1 MVSLFPWP
9 KEYIEEMLFEL
20 NNFACNTAVV
30 TEQGLQLT
38 YEELKQAANNVTS
51 NLEQRRLCFCL
62 CENTIGSFVGYVAF
76 MTHNI
81 PTVLLDASK
90 NIGIIDKLIDH
101 YQPQYIWCPTEKY
114 KKDEG
119 WWKSA
124 KPIKVYA
131 DYTLF
136 EIPSHDYIIHPDVLL
151 LLTTSG
157 TTGSPKLVKLTEK
170 NLRSNAESIAEY
182 LHITEKER
190 AITSLPMNY
199 SFGMSVIN
207 SHLIKGATL
216 LLTDKAVIQREF
228 LTFLKDAKA
237 TSIAGVPYT
246 YEMLRR
252 LRFMRMD
259 LPALKTMIQAGGKLN
274 ASIVREYVD
283 NALVSGKE
291 FIVMYGQTEAAP
303 RMSYLPFNKALEK
316 YASIG
321 IAIPGGK
328 LSVRDEADRKITSP
342 NVDGELVYEGPNVC
356 MGYAECIEDLA
367 KGDENH
373 GVLHTGD
380 IAKFDSDGFFY
391 ITGRMKRF
399 VKVWGNR
406 CNLDAIEQLVKSITA
421 SCACV
426 GVDDKITVFV
436 TEEGLDEKIK
446 TFLCDKT
453 GLNIKAFEVKVI
465 SEILTLPS
473 GKLDYQTMLKRY

>member
-1 MVSLFPWP
+1 M
-9 KEYIEEMLFEL
+9 FEL
-20 NNFACNTAVV
+20 NIYASHIAVE
-30 TEQGLQLT
+30 TEQGKKMTYAQLK
-38 YEELKQAANNVTS
+38 EDADSIAAEMESRKFT
-51 NLEQRRLCFCL
+51 FCL

-90 NIGIIDKLIDH
+90 DSSVIGSLIEH
-101 YQPQYIWCPTEKY
+101 YKPTYIW
-114 KKDEG
+114 
-119 WWKSA
+119 
-124 KPIKVYA
+124 KPINGHTNISDDIEIILKYE
-131 DYTLF
+131 DYELVKTNY
-136 EIPSHDYIIHPDVLL
+136 EGYEIHPEVLL
-151 LLTTSG
+151 CLTTSG

-182 LHITEKER
+182 LKITEKER
-190 AITSLPMNY
+190 AITSLPMYY

-216 LLTDKAVIQREF
+216 LLTDKAVIQRDF
-228 LTFLKDAKA
+228 LNFLKDGKA

-252 LRFMRMD
+252 LRFLKMD
-259 LPALKTMIQAGGKLN
+259 LPELKTMIQAGGKLN
-274 ASIVREYVD
+274 ANIVKEYVEAAQA
-283 NALVSGKE
+283 NGKE

-303 RMSYLPFNKALEK
+303 RMSYLPFDKALEK

-328 LSVRDEADRKITSP
+328 LSVHDVNDQEIMSSDT
-342 NVDGELVYEGPNVC
+342 DGELIYEGPNVC
-356 MGYAECIEDLA
+356 MGYAECIDDLA

-380 IAKFDSDGFFY
+380 VARFDSDGYFY

-406 CNLDAIEQLVKSITA
+406 CNLDAIEQLVKAITT

-436 TEEGLDEKIK
+436 TTEGLENKIK
-446 TFLCDKT
+446 DYLCDKT
-453 GLNIKAFEVKVI
+453 GLNVRAFEVKVMEKI
-465 SEILTLPS
+465 PTLSS
-473 GKLDYQTMLKRY
+473 GKLDYQIMHKMI

>member
-1 MVSLFPWP
+1 MFDLL
-9 KEYIEEMLFEL
+9 KYK
-20 NNFACNTAVV
+20 NNIAVES
-30 TEQGLQLT
+30 EQGKKLT
-38 YEELKQAANNVTS
+38 YAQVKQDADKIAGVMEPRKFT
-51 NLEQRRLCFCL
+51 FCL

-90 NIGIIDKLIDH
+90 DSSVISSLIEH
-101 YQPQYIWCPTEKY
+101 YEPSYIWKPKSKEIPHQVR
-114 KKDEG
+114 DEG
-119 WWKSA
+119 SPAETKE
-124 KPIKVYA
+124 IVLEYE
-131 DYTLF
+131 DYELVKTNY
-136 EIPSHDYIIHPDVLL
+136 EGYEIHPDVLL
-151 LLTTSG
+151 CLTTSG

-170 NLRSNAESIAEY
+170 NLQSNAESIAEY
-182 LHITEKER
+182 LKITEKER
-190 AITSLPMNY
+190 AITSLPMYY

-228 LTFLKDAKA
+228 LTFLKEGRA

-252 LRFMRMD
+252 LRFLKMD
-259 LPALKTMIQAGGKLN
+259 LPELKTMIQAGGKLN
-274 ASIVREYVD
+274 ANIVKEYVE
-283 NALVSGKE
+283 AAQAKGKE

-303 RMSYLPFNKALEK
+303 RMSYLPFDKALEK

-328 LSVRDEADRKITSP
+328 LSVRDVNDQEITMP
-342 NVDGELVYEGPNVC
+342 DTDGELIYEGPNVC

-367 KGDENH
+367 KADENH

-380 IAKFDSDGFFY
+380 VARFDRGGYFY

-406 CNLDAIEQLVKSITA
+406 CNLDATEQLVKAITTN
-421 SCACV
+421 CACV
-426 GVDDKITVFV
+426 GIDDKITVFV
-436 TEEGLDEKIK
+436 TTEGLDDKIK
-446 TFLCDKT
+446 GFLVDKT
-453 GLNIKAFEVKVI
+453 GLNIRAFDVRVVDAI
-465 SEILTLPS
+465 PTLPS
-473 GKLDYQTMLKRY
+473 GKLDYQTMQKMI

>member
-1 MVSLFPWP
+1 MFDLDIFA
-9 KEYIEEMLFEL
+9 
-20 NNFACNTAVV
+20 NNLAVE
-30 TEQGLQLT
+30 TENGRKLT
-38 YEELKQAANNVTS
+38 YAQLKEDADSIAA
-51 NLEQRRLCFCL
+51 EMEPRRFTFCL
-62 CENTIGSFVGYVAF
+62 CENTIGSFMGYVAF

-90 NIGIIDKLIDH
+90 DSSVIGSLIEH
-101 YQPQYIWCPTEKY
+101 YRPTYIWRPKNKEILHQVQDEDRSTEVVFEYEDYELVKTNY
-114 KKDEG
+114 EG
-119 WWKSA
+119 
-124 KPIKVYA
+124 Y
-131 DYTLF
+131 
-136 EIPSHDYIIHPDVLL
+136 EIHPDVLL
-151 LLTTSG
+151 CLTTSG

-182 LHITEKER
+182 LKITEKER
-190 AITSLPMNY
+190 AITSLPMYY

-228 LTFLKDAKA
+228 LNFLKEGEA

-252 LRFMRMD
+252 LRFLKMD
-259 LPALKTMIQAGGKLN
+259 LPELKTMIQAGGKLN
-274 ASIVREYVD
+274 ANIVKEYVETAQA
-283 NALVSGKE
+283 NGKE

-303 RMSYLPFNKALEK
+303 RMSYLPFDKALEK

-321 IAIPGGK
+321 IAIPNGK
-328 LSVRDEADRKITSP
+328 LSVRDVNDQEITTP
-342 NVDGELVYEGPNVC
+342 DADGELIYEGPNVC
-356 MGYAECIEDLA
+356 MGYAESIEDLA

-380 IAKFDSDGFFY
+380 VARFDSDGYFY

-406 CNLDAIEQLVKSITA
+406 CNLDATEQLVKAITT

-426 GVDDKITVFV
+426 GVDDRITILV
-436 TEEGLDEKIK
+436 TKEGLEEKIK
-446 TFLCDKT
+446 NYLVDKT
-453 GLNIKAFEVKVI
+453 GLNNRAFDVKVVDVI
-465 SEILTLPS
+465 PTLPS
-473 GKLDYQTMLKRY
+473 GKLDYQTMQKMI

>member
-1 MVSLFPWP
+1 MMFDLDKYANHIAVETELGKSITYTQL
-9 KEYIEEMLFEL
+9 EEASNCIAAEMEL
-20 NNFACNTAVV
+20 RKFT
-30 TEQGLQLT
+30 
-38 YEELKQAANNVTS
+38 
-51 NLEQRRLCFCL
+51 FCL

-81 PTVLLDASK
+81 PTVLLDGSK
-90 NIGIIDKLIDH
+90 DMEIILSLIEH
-101 YQPQYIWCPTEKY
+101 YKPQYLWMPTNRMDELKACLSTGSRTAEVCMY
-114 KKDEG
+114 K
-119 WWKSA
+119 
-124 KPIKVYA
+124 
-131 DYTLF
+131 DYVLVDLGKQLY
-136 EIPSHDYIIHPDVLL
+136 EIHPDVLL
-151 LLTTSG
+151 CLTTSG

-170 NLRSNAESIAEY
+170 NLRRNAESIAEY
-182 LHITEKER
+182 LKITEKER
-190 AITSLPMNY
+190 AITSLPMYY

-228 LTFLKDAKA
+228 LNFLKTGKA

-252 LRFMRMD
+252 LRFLKMD
-259 LPALKTMIQAGGKLN
+259 LPELKTMIQAGGKLN
-274 ASIVREYVD
+274 ANIVKEYVE
-283 NALVSGKE
+283 AAQASGKE

-303 RMSYLPFNKALEK
+303 RMSYLPFDKALEK

-321 IAIPGGK
+321 IAIPRGK
-328 LSVRDEADRKITSP
+328 LSVRDVNDLEITTP
-342 NVDGELVYEGPNVC
+342 DTDGELIYEGPNVC

-380 IAKFDSDGFFY
+380 VARFDSDGYFY

-406 CNLDAIEQLVKSITA
+406 CNLDATEQLVKSITT

-426 GVDDKITVFV
+426 GVDDKITIFV
-436 TEEGLDEKIK
+436 TENGLDDKIK
-446 TFLCDKT
+446 NYLIEKT
-453 GLNIKAFEVKVI
+453 GLNIRAFDVKVVDAI
-465 SEILTLPS
+465 PTLPS
-473 GKLDYQTMLKRY
+473 GKLDYQTMQKMI

>member
-1 MVSLFPWP
+1 MMFD
-9 KEYIEEMLFEL
+9 L
-20 NNFACNTAVV
+20 NKFASNIAVE
-30 TEQGLQLT
+30 TEQGKILT
-38 YEELKQAANNVTS
+38 YAQ
-51 NLEQRRLCFCL
+51 LEKDTKTIAEVMKPRKFTFCL
-62 CENTIGSFVGYVAF
+62 CENTLGSFVGYVAF

-81 PTVLLDASK
+81 PTVLLDGSK
-90 NIGIIDKLIDH
+90 DMGIVLGLANH
-101 YQPQYIWCPTEKY
+101 YMPEYIWIPTSRV
-114 KKDEG
+114 DELG
-119 WWKSA
+119 HGV
-124 KPIKVYA
+124 PVITYE
-131 DYTLF
+131 DYTLINWADTQH
-136 EIPSHDYIIHPDVLL
+136 EIHPDILL
-151 LLTTSG
+151 CLTTSG

-170 NLRSNAESIAEY
+170 NLKSNAESIAEY
-182 LHITEKER
+182 LKITEKER
-190 AITSLPMNY
+190 AITSLPMYY

-228 LTFLKDAKA
+228 LNFLKEGKA

-252 LRFMRMD
+252 LRFLKMD
-259 LPALKTMIQAGGKLN
+259 LPELKTMIQAGGKLN
-274 ASIVREYVD
+274 ANIVKEYVES
-283 NALVSGKE
+283 AKATGKE

-303 RMSYLPFNKALEK
+303 RMSYLPFDKALEK

-328 LSVRDEADRKITSP
+328 LSVRDVNDQEITTP
-342 NVDGELVYEGPNVC
+342 DTDGELIYEGPNVC

-380 IAKFDSDGFFY
+380 VARFDNDGYFY

-406 CNLDAIEQLVKSITA
+406 CNLDATEQLVKAITT

-426 GVDDKITVFV
+426 GVDDKITIFV
-436 TEEGLDEKIK
+436 TESGLEDKIK
-446 TFLCDKT
+446 EYLVDKT
-453 GLNIKAFEVKVI
+453 GLNIRAFDVKVVD
-465 SEILTLPS
+465 EIPTLPS
-473 GKLDYQTMLKRY
+473 GKLDYQTMQKMI

>member
-1 MVSLFPWP
+1 
-9 KEYIEEMLFEL
+9 MLFEL
-20 NNFACNTAVV
+20 ENFACNTAVE
-30 TEQGLQLT
+30 TENGLKLT
-38 YEELKQAANNVTS
+38 YEELRQAAIYVTS
-51 NLEQRRLCFCL
+51 ELEPRKLCFCL

-76 MTHNI
+76 MAHNI

-90 NIGIIDKLIDH
+90 DIDIIEDLIDH
-101 YQPQYIWCPTEKY
+101 YQPQYVWCPTHRKADLSVGIPVCEY
-114 KKDEG
+114 E
-119 WWKSA
+119 
-124 KPIKVYA
+124 
-131 DYTLF
+131 DYTMLQVGK
-136 EIPSHDYIIHPDVLL
+136 PDYEIHPDVLL
-151 LLTTSG
+151 CLTTSG

-182 LHITEKER
+182 LHITESER
-190 AITSLPMNY
+190 AITSLPMYY

-228 LTFLKDAKA
+228 LNFLKSGRA

-252 LRFMRMD
+252 LRFLKMD
-259 LPALKTMIQAGGKLN
+259 LPELKTMIQAGGKLN
-274 ASIVREYVD
+274 ANIVKEYVE
-283 NALVSGKE
+283 STQTTGKE

-303 RMSYLPFNKALEK
+303 RMSYLPFDKALEK

-328 LSVRDEADRKITSP
+328 LSVRDVNDQEITQP
-342 NVDGELVYEGPNVC
+342 DVDGELIYEGPNVC

-380 IAKFDSDGFFY
+380 VARFDSDGYFY

-406 CNLDAIEQLVKSITA
+406 CNLDATEQLVKAITT

-436 TEEGLDEKIK
+436 TEAGLEEKIK
-446 TFLCDKT
+446 TYLVDKT
-453 GLNIKAFEVKVI
+453 GLNIRAFEVKVI
-465 SEILTLPS
+465 EAIPTLPS
-473 GKLDYQTMLKRY
+473 GKLDYQTMQKMF

>member
-1 MVSLFPWP
+1 MFDLD
-9 KEYIEEMLFEL
+9 KYANHI
-20 NNFACNTAVV
+20 AVE
-30 TEQGLQLT
+30 TEQGMKMSYVQLK
-38 YEELKQAANNVTS
+38 EAANNIVAEMEPRKFT
-51 NLEQRRLCFCL
+51 FCL

-76 MTHNI
+76 MTHHI

-90 NIGIIDKLIDH
+90 DIDIINGLIEH
-101 YQPQYIWCPTEKY
+101 YQPQYVWCPTRRVEY
-114 KKDEG
+114 LSDRLSLME
-119 WWKSA
+119 
-124 KPIKVYA
+124 YEN
-131 DYTLF
+131 YTLLQTGKQNY
-136 EIPSHDYIIHPDVLL
+136 EIHPDVLL
-151 LLTTSG
+151 CLTTSG

-182 LHITEKER
+182 LKITEKER
-190 AITSLPMNY
+190 AITSLPMYY

-228 LTFLKDAKA
+228 LNFLKEGKA

-252 LRFMRMD
+252 LRFLKMD
-259 LPALKTMIQAGGKLN
+259 LPELKTMIQAGGKLN
-274 ASIVREYVD
+274 ANIVKEYVD
-283 NALVSGKE
+283 AAQISGKE

-303 RMSYLPFNKALEK
+303 RMSYLPFDKALEK

-321 IAIPGGK
+321 IAIPGGR
-328 LSVRDEADRKITSP
+328 LSVRDVNDQEITTP
-342 NVDGELVYEGPNVC
+342 DTDGELIYEGPNVC

-367 KGDENH
+367 KADEKH

-380 IAKFDSDGFFY
+380 VARFDNDGYFY

-406 CNLDAIEQLVKSITA
+406 CNLDATEQLVKAITT

-426 GVDDKITVFV
+426 GVDDKITIFV
-436 TEEGLDEKIK
+436 TNEGLDEKIK
-446 TFLCDKT
+446 KYLADKT
-453 GLNIKAFEVKVI
+453 GLNIRAFDVKVVASI
-465 SEILTLPS
+465 PTLPS
-473 GKLDYQTMLKRY
+473 GKLDYQTMQKMI

>member
-1 MVSLFPWP
+1 MFDLEKFASNIA
-9 KEYIEEMLFEL
+9 IES
-20 NNFACNTAVV
+20 
-30 TEQGLQLT
+30 EQGIKLT
-38 YEELKQAANNVTS
+38 YGRLKEDADSIAAELESRKLT
-51 NLEQRRLCFCL
+51 FCL
-62 CENTIGSFVGYVAF
+62 CENTLGSFVGYVAF

-90 NIGIIDKLIDH
+90 DSSVIDSLIEH
-101 YQPQYIWCPTEKY
+101 YKPTYIWEPINGHTDTTDGAEIILKY
-114 KKDEG
+114 EDYELVKTNYEG
-119 WWKSA
+119 
-124 KPIKVYA
+124 Y
-131 DYTLF
+131 
-136 EIPSHDYIIHPDVLL
+136 EIHPDILL
-151 LLTTSG
+151 CLTTSG
-157 TTGSPKLVKLTEK
+157 TTGSPKLVKLTEE

-182 LHITEKER
+182 LKITEIER
-190 AITSLPMNY
+190 AITSLPMYY

-228 LTFLKDAKA
+228 LNFLKDGKA

-252 LRFMRMD
+252 LRFLKMD
-259 LPALKTMIQAGGKLN
+259 LPELKTMIQAGGKLN
-274 ASIVREYVD
+274 ANIVKEYVE
-283 NALVSGKE
+283 AAQASSKE

-303 RMSYLPFNKALEK
+303 RMSYLPFDKALEK

-328 LSVRDEADRKITSP
+328 LSVRDVNDQEITSP
-342 NVDGELVYEGPNVC
+342 DTDGELIYEGPNVC

-367 KGDENH
+367 KGDENQ

-380 IAKFDSDGFFY
+380 VARFDSDGYFY

-406 CNLDAIEQLVKSITA
+406 CNLDATEQLVKAITT

-426 GVDDKITVFV
+426 GVDDKITIFV
-436 TEEGLDEKIK
+436 TENGLDEKIK
-446 TFLCDKT
+446 NYLIDKT
-453 GLNIKAFEVKVI
+453 GLNIRAFDVKVVETI
-465 SEILTLPS
+465 PTLPS
-473 GKLDYQTMLKRY
+473 GKLDYQTMQSWI

>member
-1 MVSLFPWP
+1 M
-9 KEYIEEMLFEL
+9 FEL
-20 NNFACNTAVV
+20 DKFANHIAVE
-30 TEQGLQLT
+30 TEQGKKMT
-38 YEELKQAANNVTS
+38 YARLKEASDSIAAEMESRKFT
-51 NLEQRRLCFCL
+51 FCL

-90 NIGIIDKLIDH
+90 DVDIIEDLIEH
-101 YQPQYIWCPTEKY
+101 YQPQYVWCPTKRVDDLSTGIPVIEY
-114 KKDEG
+114 E
-119 WWKSA
+119 
-124 KPIKVYA
+124 
-131 DYTLF
+131 DYSLLQTV
-136 EIPSHDYIIHPDVLL
+136 EQNYEIHPDVLL
-151 LLTTSG
+151 CLTTSG

-182 LHITEKER
+182 LRITEKER
-190 AITSLPMNY
+190 AITSLPMYY

-228 LTFLKDAKA
+228 LNFLKEGEA

-252 LRFMRMD
+252 LRFLKME
-259 LPALKTMIQAGGKLN
+259 LPGLKTMIQAGGKLN
-274 ASIVREYVD
+274 ANIVKEYVE
-283 NALVSGKE
+283 AAKSSGKE
-291 FIVMYGQTEAAP
+291 FVVMYGQTEAAP
-303 RMSYLPFNKALEK
+303 RMSYLPFDKALEK

-321 IAIPGGK
+321 IAIPGGR
-328 LSVRDEADRKITSP
+328 LSLRDVNDQEIATPDT
-342 NVDGELVYEGPNVC
+342 DGELIYEGPNVC
-356 MGYAECIEDLA
+356 MGYAECIEDLT

-380 IAKFDSDGFFY
+380 VARFDSDGYFY

-406 CNLDAIEQLVKSITA
+406 CNLDATEQLVKAITT

-436 TEEGLDEKIK
+436 TESGLEEKIK
-446 TFLCDKT
+446 NYLIDKT
-453 GLNIKAFEVKVI
+453 GLNIRAFDVKVVETI
-465 SEILTLPS
+465 PTLLS
-473 GKLDYQTMLKRY
+473 GKLDYQTMQKMI